1 MQLWLALAIFG
12 LTYAV
17 ISGRNLPG
25 LRLDRPSVVLLGSVL
40 MVASGILTPERAY
53 ASIHL
58 GTLGLL
64 LGMMVLNV
72 YLQQANFFEW
82 AAWHVLRHARNPK
95 RLLQLTM
102 WVSGVLSAL
111 LVNDTVCL
119 MLTPLVVRV
128 WLGAG
133 LNPLPGLLALSM
145 GSNIGSAV
153 TLTGNPQLMIIGQL
167 SELPYL
173 RYALLSLPSGVVGM
187 WSGGWVLQQCF
198 REALSQELTPPT
210 TEAPPAVKRRL
221 LWPSCVV
228 LVGVAVGFL
237 LNLDLAWTALAGA
250 ALLLPL
256 GGLAPEEVLAE
267 VDWSL
272 LLFFS
277 GLFIVMGGVGE
288 AGLTAWLSL
297 QSASLL
303 QASGVLPLLHLSW
316 LTLLGSQLV
325 SNVPWVLL
333 VGPLVAPQERAEAF
347 WLVLGLTSTYAGNL
361 TLLGS
366 VANIIV
372 LEGVKDRVKIGFWE
386 WLRFGLPVTLMSTLL
401 GLAVLLGVLALVEG

>member
-1 MQLWLALAIFG
+1 MQLWLALAIFSF
-12 LTYAV
+12 TYAV
-17 ISGRNLPG
+17 ISGHRVPG
-25 LRLDRPSVVLLGSVL
+25 LRLDRPSVVLVGAVL
-40 MVASGILTPERAY
+40 MVACGILTPERAY
-53 ASIHL
+53 ASIHM

-72 YLQQANFFEW
+72 YLQRANFFEW
-82 AAWHVLRHARNPK
+82 AAWHVLKQARSPR
-95 RLLQLTM
+95 RLLHLTL

-187 WSGGWVLQQCF
+187 LSGGWVLQRCF
-198 REALSQELTPPT
+198 HAELEQGIVSTAPT
-210 TEAPPAVKRRL
+210 QPPAVKQRL
-221 LWPSCVV
+221 LLPSLMV
-228 LVGVAVGFL
+228 LVGVAIGFL

-256 GGLAPEEVLAE
+256 GGLSPEEVLAE

-277 GLFIVMGGVGE
+277 GLFIVMAGVGE
-288 AGLTAWLSL
+288 AGLTTWLST
-297 QSASLL
+297 QSAPLL
-303 QASGVLPLLHLSW
+303 QAPGLAPSLHLSW
-316 LTLLGSQLV
+316 LTLVGSQLV

-333 VGPLVAPQERAEAF
+333 VGPLVSQSASPETL

-372 LEGVKDRVKIGFWE
+372 LEGVKGRVKIGFWA
-386 WLRFGLPVTLMSTLL
+386 WLRFGVPVTLVSTGLGLLVLLTLL
-401 GLAVLLGVLALVEG
+401 KVLQS

>member
-1 MQLWLALAIFG
+1 MHLWLALAIFG

-17 ISGRNLPG
+17 ISGRSLPG

-72 YLQQANFFEW
+72 YLQRANFFEW

-95 RLLQLTM
+95 RLLHLTM

-198 REALSQELTPPT
+198 RAALSEELTPPT
-210 TEAPPAVKRRL
+210 TEAPPKVDRRL
-221 LWPSCVV
+221 LWPSLLV

-250 ALLLPL
+250 ALLLPV
-256 GGLAPEEVLAE
+256 GGLAPDKVLAE

-277 GLFIVMGGVGE
+277 GLFIVMGGVGD
-288 AGLTAWLSL
+288 AGLTA
-297 QSASLL
+297 
-303 QASGVLPLLHLSW
+303 
-316 LTLLGSQLV
+316 
-325 SNVPWVLL
+325 
-333 VGPLVAPQERAEAF
+333 
-347 WLVLGLTSTYAGNL
+347 
-361 TLLGS
+361 
-366 VANIIV
+366 
-372 LEGVKDRVKIGFWE
+372 
-386 WLRFGLPVTLMSTLL
+386 
-401 GLAVLLGVLALVEG
+401 